1 MQISPLGCRLV
12 SALSIPIGEWHKST
26 ADFNPNH
33 NHVYADQNK
42 QASRPLHV
50 HTTKQTPSKKYC
62 MYNVLVSLPICELKI
77 NKKSGIGHQ
86 YLKKD

>member
-12 SALSIPIGEWHKST
+12 SALSIPVGEWHKSP

-33 NHVYADQNK
+33 NHYNADQNK

-50 HTTKQTPSKKYC
+50 HTTKQTPSKILYVQCTRLITNLWTK
-62 MYNVLVSLPICELKI
+62 KI

-86 YLKKD
+86 YLK